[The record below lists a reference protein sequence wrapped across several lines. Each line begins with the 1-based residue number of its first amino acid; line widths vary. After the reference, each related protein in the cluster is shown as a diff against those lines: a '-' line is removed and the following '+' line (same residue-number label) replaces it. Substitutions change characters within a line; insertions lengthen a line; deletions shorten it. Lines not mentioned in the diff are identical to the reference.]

1 MKNKKYHAV
10 RTVSKSNRKIVE
22 RRIIYNPNTQIYN
35 CLLSWLVTSTS
46 IKKKSG
52 GVKIGSSYKIF
63 LLSKLWGHAL
73 YN

>member
-1 MKNKKYHAV
+1 MKNKKYHTV

-46 IKKKSG
+46 IKSG
-52 GVKIGSSYKIF
+52 GVRPILCAQISPLGEV
-63 LLSKLWGHAL
+63 
-73 YN
+73 YNWSLFENE